1 MVSLASWQFGAQK
14 MNIIVKD
21 SDLKQ
26 ICQKIDANGRFAMD
40 LEFIPERNFY
50 PVLCLVQVATDAET
64 FIIDPLKVGDLNEL
78 WQRVA
83 DPKIQTVL
91 HAAVQDLQLIFRL
104 SSLVPM
110 NIFDTQVAAGFAG
123 LGYPAGYGKLLQQL
137 LGITIAK
144 SESFTDWMERPL
156 STSQIEYARED
167 VCHLLAMADKEVEI
181 LKNQGRLDW
190 ALEEC
195 TMYSQHDYYVR
206 VEKEQFTRVKGASSL
221 NRRGLAILQHL
232 CQFRDN
238 EAERIDRP
246 SRSLISD
253 ATLVELSRRPPADI
267 SDIQRIRGV
276 RPDQVRILGKRIL
289 EVVKAA
295 QALPN
300 DQCPL
305 WPAPRS
311 TPKQDVLAGDVLYA
325 LVKVIAYQSDIATEL
340 LATRDD
346 VQYLVRLVR
355 ENKVGQSDFPLL
367 NGWRFEMAGVMLCDL
382 IKHDTLK
389 LHFDLDNDPPV
400 KFEFEKNTK
409 SKVLS

>member
-1 MVSLASWQFGAQK
+1 
-14 MNIIVKD
+14 MNITVNE
-21 SDLKQ
+21 SDLKH
-26 ICQKIDANGRFAMD
+26 ICEKIDANGRFAMD

-50 PVLCLVQVATDAET
+50 PVLCLVQVATDDET
-64 FIIDPLKVGDLNEL
+64 FIIDPLKVRDLQAL

-83 DPKIQTVL
+83 DPNIKTVL

-110 NIFDTQVAAGFAG
+110 NIFDTQIAAGFAG
-123 LGYPAGYGKLLQQL
+123 LGYPAGYSKLLQQL
-137 LGITIAK
+137 LGISIAK

-156 STSQIEYARED
+156 SPSQIEYARED
-167 VCHLLAMADKEVEI
+167 VCHLLAMADKTVDL
-181 LKNQGRLDW
+181 LKKQERLDW

-195 TMYSQHDYYVR
+195 RMYSQQEYYVR
-206 VEKEQFTRVKGASSL
+206 AEKEQYTRVKGASSL
-221 NRRGLAILQHL
+221 NRRGLAILQQL
-232 CQFRDN
+232 CQFRDT

-246 SRSLISD
+246 SRSIISD
-253 ATLVELSRRPPADI
+253 ASLIELSRRPPSNI

-276 RPDQVRILGKRIL
+276 RPDQVRQAGQKIL
-289 EVVKAA
+289 EAVKVA

-300 DQCPL
+300 DQCPI

-355 ENKVGQSDFPLL
+355 EDRTDKSDFPLL
-367 NGWRFEMAGVMLCDL
+367 NGWRFEMAGKMLCEL
-382 IKHDTLK
+382 IKHNTLK
-389 LHFDLDNDPPV
+389 LHIDLQNDPPV
-400 KFEFEKNTK
+400 TFEFEKNTK